1 MTKAKSLLAI
11 FAHPEDG
18 FTSASGTLAT
28 YAASDVEVNL
38 ICATRGERGRISDPS
53 LAFPDNLG
61 AVREEELRESC
72 RIMGIH
78 QPHILGYHD
87 SGMTGTKDSQN
98 RRCLHMANPEEAV
111 GKLVKIIRQ
120 LQPEVI
126 ITFDQQGEHN
136 PDHLAISRYS
146 TRAFQASGDHTMYPE
161 QLTGSTEPYSPH
173 RLFYIAIP
181 HSRVEAL
188 AKAIPEEDLPDDQEI
203 KPEDIG
209 TADDNVTVA
218 MNIANMYQTK
228 RNAIASHRTQQR
240 PTDFFNRLPENLAR
254 QFFSIEYFLQALPK
268 IDPSTRY
275 SDLFEGL

>member
-87 SGMTGTKDSQN
+87 SGMAGTKDSQN
-98 RRCLHMANPEEAV
+98 RLCLHMANPEEAV

-181 HSRVEAL
+181 HSR
-188 AKAIPEEDLPDDQEI
+188 
-203 KPEDIG
+203 
-209 TADDNVTVA
+209 
-218 MNIANMYQTK
+218 
-228 RNAIASHRTQQR
+228 
-240 PTDFFNRLPENLAR
+240 
-254 QFFSIEYFLQALPK
+254 
-268 IDPSTRY
+268 
-275 SDLFEGL
+275 